1 MSVSSRPQVP
11 SRSNSYGQRRWTV
24 LAGISVALVSALL
37 LSGCDNGA
45 LATHGTKKPKVV
57 VTTPITDTVMDYQ
70 DFTGRLDAVQS
81 VDIRAR
87 VSGFI
92 TEAPFKEGDP
102 VKEGDLL
109 FQIDMRPYKADLNQ
123 AVANLK
129 LSIADRDYQVQ
140 NAERAGR
147 MFATKAISTD
157 DYQKAL
163 MERDKSAAAVGAFEA
178 AREKAK
184 LYVDYTRVTSPLTGR
199 ISRRFVDPGNLV
211 NQDNTILTTV
221 VTENPVWGWFD
232 VDERTYLNLLAQIAP
247 GLKSW
252 SEGLSLP
259 VMMQLAN
266 EKDFQRIGTVN
277 FVDNRIT
284 ATTGTVKMRGV
295 FDNSTDMLKPGLF
308 ARFRLPMGAAYQS
321 IIIPD
326 EAIQSDQERKY
337 VWVVNKNNEVEYR
350 SVTLGQ
356 AIGELRVIRPAE
368 KGKEGKEGLAVD
380 ERIIISGMQRV
391 RKGTVVEAEAQ
402 PPPEPPHMALVR
414 LIAEGK
420 KR

>member
-1 MSVSSRPQVP
+1 MSISSRPQVP
-11 SRSNSYGQRRWTV
+11 SRRSSYGQRRWTL
-24 LAGISVALVSALL
+24 LAGIPVAVASALL

-45 LATHGTKKPKVV
+45 SATHGTKKPKVV

-109 FQIDMRPYKADLNQ
+109 FQIDIRPYKADLNQ
-123 AVANLK
+123 AMANLK

-391 RKGTVVEAEAQ
+391 RKGTVVEADAQ